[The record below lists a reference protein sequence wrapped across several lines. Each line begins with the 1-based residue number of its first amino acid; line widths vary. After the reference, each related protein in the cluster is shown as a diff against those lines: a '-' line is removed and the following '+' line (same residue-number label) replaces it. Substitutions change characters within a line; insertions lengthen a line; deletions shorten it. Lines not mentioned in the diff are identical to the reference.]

1 MNLEKISN
9 ISARVETLDKKE
21 RKEILFERIGKIAL
35 VYADKKFN
43 EIRESDSNY
52 KFSDAVKDS
61 TPLKNIILDPVFQ
74 LDNFSFK
81 KYQEKIDLFLKDFY
95 LELDNIYET
104 DRFDLDKISSL
115 TSSKKDSI
123 KKYLDVENFK
133 DFEKKTKESDT
144 KVLNFNKINNI
155 EVDAEKKY
163 KDLEK
168 LGFSKFDHFIEVH
181 VEDFYNTDQN
191 NLGSELIKKD
201 LGLVAEHIIDKE
213 PETAAVIGKSWLLDT
228 PLADRLGFQR
238 IEDKETKQNDFS
250 TWLQF
255 IDKNGEI
262 DQKRFNQFLKTE
274 ELPYKSVKAMML
286 VEDFLKR
293 YLPENR
299 RGKVILKEVNADR
312 KDFWFKL
319 QNDTQLI
326 KSEWDDLLKNND
338 DFDIFINSNKSFN
351 EVLNFLDL
359 EDREQYISFL
369 KIMYNS
375 NIPWL
380 KFHEHKNESIEKID
394 KKINKIM
401 KDDLYKDKEIFIDK
415 LY

>member
-9 ISARVETLDKKE
+9 INARIETPDKKE
-21 RKEILFERIGKIAL
+21 RKEILFEKIEQISL
-35 VYADKKFN
+35 VYADKKYN
-43 EIRESDSNY
+43 EIKEKNNNY
-52 KFSDAVKDS
+52 KFSDIAKDF
-61 TPLKNIILDPVFQ
+61 TPLENIILRPVFQ
-74 LDNFSFK
+74 LEEFNFK

-95 LELDNIYET
+95 LELDTIYET
-104 DRFDLDKISSL
+104 CGFDLDKISSL
-115 TSSKKDSI
+115 ANSKKDTI

-133 DFEKKTKESDT
+133 EFERSTKESDT

-163 KDLEK
+163 QDLEK

-181 VEDFYNTDQN
+181 VEYFYNTDQN
-191 NLGSELIKKD
+191 NLGPELIKND
-201 LGLVAEHIIDKE
+201 FGLVAEHIIDKE

-228 PLADRLGFQR
+228 PLANRLGFKQ
-238 IEDKETKQNDFS
+238 IEDGETKQNDFS

-255 IDKNGEI
+255 INKNGEI
-262 DQKRFNQFLKTE
+262 DSKRFNQFLKTE
-274 ELPYKSVKAMML
+274 ELPYKSVKAIML
-286 VEDFLKR
+286 VEDFLKK

-299 RGKVILKEVNADR
+299 RGKVVLKEVNADR

-319 QNDTQLI
+319 QNDTQSI
-326 KSEWDDLLKNND
+326 KSEWDELLKDNGN
-338 DFDIFINSNKSFN
+338 FDGFINVNKSLN

-359 EDREQYISFL
+359 EDREQYIRFL

-375 NIPWL
+375 NIPWSE
-380 KFHEHKNESIEKID
+380 FYEHKDENIEKID

-401 KDDLYKDKEIFIDK
+401 KDDLYKDKEIFVDI
-415 LY
+415 L